1 MQSLLTSFFI
11 SNQVYVAI
19 IVLVIASVY
28 LFNRMMKKFKITIN
42 LKKLFYDSADLKVNT
57 MFTTINESEKQ
68 RIILINKLIDE
79 KIINKK
85 DLEKAINISKNIS
98 SPTISSTVSTSSPT
112 ISSTVSTS
120 SSKSSP
126 TVSTSSAK
134 SSPTV
139 STSSPTI
146 SSPAVSPS
154 STVSPIVSVASVPVL
169 TNTTTI
175 TSTNK

>member
-42 LKKLFYDSADLKVNT
+42 LKKLFYDSQDLKINT
-57 MFTTINESEKQ
+57 MFTSISDSEKQ

-79 KIINKK
+79 KIIDKK
-85 DLEKAINISKNIS
+85 YLKKAINISKNIL
-98 SPTISSTVSTSSPT
+98 SPTE
-112 ISSTVSTS
+112 
-120 SSKSSP
+120 SSP
-126 TVSTSSAK
+126 TVSTSPTI

-139 STSSPTI
+139 STSSPASIPTVSTSSSTV
-146 SSPAVSPS
+146 SSPAVSTS
-154 STVSPIVSVASVPVL
+154 STVSPIVSVASIPVL
-169 TNTTTI
+169 TNTTTV